1 MHLRLLLIALA
12 VFGCKQGD
20 DAAGKRATAPDLQL
34 VSAGNE
40 PRQVLRYHAAKGTKQ
55 QLEIAVDVEVG
66 AGEMGGPMP
75 TIVMTLAI
83 EVEAVLPTGM
93 KLRTSVV
100 DAVARDR
107 DETKVPTNALSGPLD
122 LMKGIVITSTMT
134 QSGRLFGTKLDTG
147 SKPIPA
153 TAKTQLAALSAS
165 FDQLMMP
172 LPEAPVGVG
181 AVWRNSKPLEQNG
194 MKMTAV
200 NSIELVSVVGDKLT
214 YNIDTEV
221 HGDDQTVKYGDLS
234 VEIKDITGKGTGKG
248 TIDLATLGLTS
259 QLESNFRSQMQAP
272 GEGSATQMTMGIVTK
287 VTPK

>member
-20 DAAGKRATAPDLQL
+20 EAGKRATAPDLQL